1 LRNAIVILFCQMT
14 ILSLLFKTSLL
25 C

>member
-1 LRNAIVILFCQMT
+1 LGNAIVILFCQMT